1 MLCWLSKK
9 YVEKFLP
16 SRLTHN
22 GKCEMK
28 FADYG
33 DYVEKQDQSSVSGL
47 IGTLHDDAVPE
58 EVKEKYFKLFI
69 QGI

>member
-1 MLCWLSKK
+1 
-9 YVEKFLP
+9 
-16 SRLTHN
+16 
-22 GKCEMK
+22 MK